1 MSPTGL
7 FKPSVNTPTSPS
19 SKENDAPTPE
29 GAEQTL
35 PLPAA
40 GHRDPGKRDTH
51 VVVCV
56 LFFGVLFGFVWL
68 LVSQL
73 VCLVVKAR
81 HDEDQEKSSMK
92 PILVPL
98 A

>member
-1 MSPTGL
+1 M
-7 FKPSVNTPTSPS
+7 
-19 SKENDAPTPE
+19 
-29 GAEQTL
+29 
-35 PLPAA
+35 
-40 GHRDPGKRDTH
+40 GHPCS
-51 VVVCV
+51 CV
-56 LFFGVLFGFVWL
+56 RFVFWVLFGFVWL

>member
-1 MSPTGL
+1 MR
-7 FKPSVNTPTSPS
+7 FV
-19 SKENDAPTPE
+19 
-29 GAEQTL
+29 
-35 PLPAA
+35 
-40 GHRDPGKRDTH
+40 
-51 VVVCV
+51 
-56 LFFGVLFGFVWL
+56 FWVLFGFVWL